1 MDDAIKI
8 SLKETGKILLSFLP
22 LFAFWFISMGH
33 TLIRLQVGIYTGIAI
48 LIVLVITR
56 LARGML
62 VMAMA
67 IYFAVALV
75 GVLFKNIWII
85 HYLGVLPGAIL
96 FVISMLSLI
105 LGKPFVQDYAR
116 EGVPP
121 EQQESVQFVRVCFIM
136 TSFWA
141 IIFLAMSLL
150 NVIKLNYPDR
160 GELFYTIAQ
169 LAILVLGMAYTTT
182 YMVHVKRKRLAMS
195 KINGAK
201 Y

>member
-1 MDDAIKI
+1 
-8 SLKETGKILLSFLP
+8 
-22 LFAFWFISMGH
+22 
-33 TLIRLQVGIYTGIAI
+33 
-48 LIVLVITR
+48 
-56 LARGML
+56 
-62 VMAMA
+62 
-67 IYFAVALV
+67 
-75 GVLFKNIWII
+75 
-85 HYLGVLPGAIL
+85 
-96 FVISMLSLI
+96 MLSLI